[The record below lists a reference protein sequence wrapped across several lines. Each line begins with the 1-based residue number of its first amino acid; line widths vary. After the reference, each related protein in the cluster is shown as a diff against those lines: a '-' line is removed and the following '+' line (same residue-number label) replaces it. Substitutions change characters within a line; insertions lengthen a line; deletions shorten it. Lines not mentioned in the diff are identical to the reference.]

1 MDQTALFTMSYG
13 LYILGTKE
21 EDKINACLINTGM
34 QVTAIPE
41 QISVTVAKSN
51 LTHDMV
57 MASGQFS
64 LTPLTADNVIEN
76 VKRFGMQSGREVNKF
91 EDIHYCVDTLGNP
104 YVMEGAAAVI
114 TGKVNKTVDVGTHTI
129 FIADVV
135 DAKTFKQDGAI
146 TYGQYREIKAQAMP
160 VVDNNN
166 NNKEVYE
173 CTVCHYEYNG
183 EVPFEELPD
192 DYVCPICKQPKS
204 VFKLK

>member
-1 MDQTALFTMSYG
+1 
-13 LYILGTKE
+13 
-21 EDKINACLINTGM
+21 
-34 QVTAIPE
+34 
-41 QISVTVAKSN
+41 
-51 LTHDMV
+51 MV

-64 LTPLTADNVIEN
+64 LTLLTADNIIEN
-76 VKRFGMQSGREVNKF
+76 VKRFGMQSGRGVNKF
-91 EDIHYCVDTLGNP
+91 EDIHYSVDTLGNP

-146 TYGQYREIKAQAMP
+146 TYSQYREIKAQAMP
-160 VVDNNN
+160 VAD

-192 DYVCPICKQPKS
+192 DYVCPICKQPKN